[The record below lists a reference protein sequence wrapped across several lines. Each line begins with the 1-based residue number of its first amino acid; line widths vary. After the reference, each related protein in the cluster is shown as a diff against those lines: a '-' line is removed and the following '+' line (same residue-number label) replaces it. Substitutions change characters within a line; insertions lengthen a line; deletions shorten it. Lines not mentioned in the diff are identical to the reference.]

1 MPMFNGFYSHGL
13 ESLTNGQNIN
23 LPPISHSNSFSMINS
38 DTQDIHLNPKSG
50 GGVGG
55 LIQAGSVPTMGP
67 GPRPPP
73 KMLYEYD
80 NEM

>member
-1 MPMFNGFYSHGL
+1 
-13 ESLTNGQNIN
+13 
-23 LPPISHSNSFSMINS
+23 MINS
-38 DTQDIHLNPKSG
+38 DTKDIHLNPKSG

-55 LIQAGSVPTMGP
+55 LIQAGSVPSMGP

>member
-1 MPMFNGFYSHGL
+1 
-13 ESLTNGQNIN
+13 
-23 LPPISHSNSFSMINS
+23 MIHS
-38 DTQDIHLNPKSG
+38 DTQDIRLNPRSG

-55 LIQAGSVPTMGP
+55 IQAGSVPGLGP

-73 KMLYEYD
+73 KMLFEYD